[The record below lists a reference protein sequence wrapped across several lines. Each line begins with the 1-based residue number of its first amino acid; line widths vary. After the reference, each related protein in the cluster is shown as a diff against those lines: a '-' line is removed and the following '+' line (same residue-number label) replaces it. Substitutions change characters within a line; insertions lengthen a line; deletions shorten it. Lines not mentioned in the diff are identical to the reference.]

1 MQVTG
6 SQAIVKVLEQEGV
19 DVVFGYPGGSVIPLY
34 NALYDAPFENVLTVH
49 EQGAAHMADGYAR
62 ASGKVGVCIATAGPG
77 ATNLITGLATAYL
90 DSVPVVAITGQVA
103 EHLIGK
109 DGFQEV
115 DIVSSTIAVT
125 KYNVMVKKIE
135 DLVPTLKF
143 AFRLAQSGRPGPV
156 LVDVSST
163 LQNAMLDWDEADLVP
178 VPDVPEDKENIKAM
192 GSINLMKDVKKLLGE
207 SKHPIMLV
215 GGGAI
220 QAGVHKQ
227 LMAFAQKTQIPIAST
242 LMGLGA
248 ISPDYPRYL
257 GLTGM
262 HGHKAANLAV
272 SNADLIMVIGSRFSD
287 RVTGNRA
294 VYANNKKVV
303 QFDID
308 NSELDKNI
316 GASLRILGDLRETMP
331 MLLRMPWAELDI
343 DSWWA
348 DICEWQKDVP
358 PVSTERLT
366 APFIM
371 QGLNE
376 TYADEQVVY
385 VSDVGQNQ
393 MWAAQYL
400 NIKKPRTHLTS
411 GGCGTMGFCMPAAVG
426 AKFGNPNARV
436 VGVAGDGGFKMT
448 GMELYTAVREEKDLL
463 IVVVNNFCLG
473 MVRQWQHLF
482 FDRRYSNTI
491 IGRGFDFIGFA
502 KSCGAQAFQ
511 ANTREEYL
519 QILEQ
524 TKTCKGPVLV
534 EAIIACGDMVDPMV
548 AAGKPIDE
556 FVDVYK

>member
-34 NALYDAPFENVLTVH
+34 NALYDAPFENVLSVH

-103 EHLIGK
+103 EALIGK

-115 DIVSSTIAVT
+115 DIVSATIAVT

-143 AFRLAQSGRPGPV
+143 AFRLAKAGRPGPV
-156 LVDVSST
+156 LVDVTST
-163 LQNAMLDWDEADLVP
+163 LQNAMFDWDEADLIP
-178 VPDVPEDKENIKAM
+178 IPEVPEDKENIKAM
-192 GSINLMKDVKKLLGE
+192 GSMNLMKDVKQALGA
-207 SKHPIMLV
+207 SKRPVMLV

-220 QAGVHKQ
+220 QAGVSKQ
-227 LMAFAQKTQIPIAST
+227 LMEFARKTHIPIAST
-242 LMGLGA
+242 LMGLGT
-248 ISPDYPRYL
+248 IDPTYEPYL
-257 GLTGM
+257 GMTGM

-272 SNADLIMVIGSRFSD
+272 SKADLIIVIGSRFSD
-287 RVTGNRA
+287 RVTGNRD
-294 VYANNKKVV
+294 VYADNKKVI

-316 GASLRILGDLRETMP
+316 CASLRVLGDLRETVP
-331 MLLRMPWAELDI
+331 MLLRMPWLKLDI
-343 DSWWA
+343 DSWWTE
-348 DICEWQKDVP
+348 ICEWKKDAP
-358 PVSTERLT
+358 PVDQERLT

-376 TYADEQVVY
+376 AYADEQVIY

-400 NIKKPRTHLTS
+400 NIKRPRTHLTS
-411 GGCGTMGFCMPAAVG
+411 GGCGTMGFCMPAALG
-426 AKFGNPNARV
+426 AKFGNPQAKV
-436 VGVAGDGGFKMT
+436 VGIAGDGGFKMT
-448 GMELYTAVREEKDLL
+448 GMELYTAVREQKDLL

-482 FDRRYSNTI
+482 FEQRYSNTI

-511 ANTREEYL
+511 ANSREEYL
-519 QILEQ
+519 QVLEQ
-524 TKTCKGPVLV
+524 AKACTGPVLI
-534 EAIIACGDMVDPMV
+534 EAIIACGDMVEPMV